1 MIVKAALIIIKNIH
15 LLDHQG
21 SLEIFQSKA
30 KEYPRHHTLTIGKQV
45 KIAVD

>member
-1 MIVKAALIIIKNIH
+1 MSNFWVQFKNEVFCVWRFFI
-15 LLDHQG
+15 Q
-21 SLEIFQSKA
+21 KA